1 MNSDSRTMR
10 SIQGR
15 WDSMSKYAR
24 KAARSLARWPPPLV
38 RSRACLM
45 ARLRSSLIARTTA
58 AKISA
63 LDPKYE

>member
-1 MNSDSRTMR
+1 MR

-24 KAARSLARWPPPLV
+24 KEARSRARWPPSV
-38 RSRACLM
+38 CSRAVFM
-45 ARLRSSLIARTTA
+45 ARLRSVLMARTTA

>member
-24 KAARSLARWPPPLV
+24 KAARSRARWPPPA
-38 RSRACLM
+38 RSRAARM
-45 ARLRSSLIARTTA
+45 ACLRSSLIARTTA

>member
-15 WDSMSKYAR
+15 WESRSKYAR
-24 KAARSLARWPPPLV
+24 KAARSLARWPPSV
-38 RSRACLM
+38 RSRAFLM
-45 ARLRSSLIARTTA
+45 APRRSSLIARTTA